1 MFLDTTGFICD
12 VLYPN
17 NLSEQALNPQ
27 PSFFEKKVLFLTKTY
42 NKKHLIW
49 DHRETFGLNLLYY
62 IYESVLFPSCPLD

>member
-17 NLSEQALNPQ
+17 NLSEQALNQAP
-27 PSFFEKKVLFLTKTY
+27 FFRKEDAFLHEDY
-42 NKKHLIW
+42 NKKRIIW
-49 DHRETFGLNLLYY
+49 DHRETFVLKLLYY